1 MDFSRNLILP
11 TRLKFYERRKQ
22 FAVCHTH
29 RPLPVGGT
37 EVEFAILGSWL
48 EPQGQWR
55 TTEIWE
61 TQREKLFSRA
71 AQYFRRDHLNAKGA
85 KPWPMPSGN
94 LPVHWSAE
102 AMGKTLLPF
111 IRAFEGDLVLGE
123 LSFLNKASLPLET
136 ALQIAESSSGTD
148 HEGIAH
154 QPFTFFRKGQPTRLA
169 CDESTAKHFEVA
181 PTGHCRRQSYRD
193 KPTVGFWHP
202 VVGSEAAEANLLQ
215 RMDRGIH
222 VTDVEVL
229 SFQPATGEIALNLKD
244 CRLVHQGEL
253 GEALESTRLDTSLLQ
268 LIPSMKAFSQT
279 QATTVMPIR
288 KQKQSFLTQIT
299 APEALSPEL
308 MIPGTVP
315 SNQYW

>member
-1 MDFSRNLILP
+1 
-11 TRLKFYERRKQ
+11 
-22 FAVCHTH
+22 
-29 RPLPVGGT
+29 
-37 EVEFAILGSWL
+37 
-48 EPQGQWR
+48 
-55 TTEIWE
+55 
-61 TQREKLFSRA
+61 
-71 AQYFRRDHLNAKGA
+71 
-85 KPWPMPSGN
+85 
-94 LPVHWSAE
+94 
-102 AMGKTLLPF
+102 
-111 IRAFEGDLVLGE
+111 
-123 LSFLNKASLPLET
+123 
-136 ALQIAESSSGTD
+136 
-148 HEGIAH
+148 
-154 QPFTFFRKGQPTRLA
+154 
-169 CDESTAKHFEVA
+169 
-181 PTGHCRRQSYRD
+181 
-193 KPTVGFWHP
+193 
-202 VVGSEAAEANLLQ
+202 
-215 RMDRGIH
+215 MDRGIH